1 MENKNLNRFV
11 CCPVQSAKLLT
22 LHGALSPRYDWWESS
37 FEQVHVS
44 LRPQMT
50 STVFFYLFPIGPI
63 GSPRA
68 MARVLSLDETNDYLR
83 AFGTYCSREG
93 RRGDSTCIWR
103 LWGGWLPWMLARKD
117 RVTRAHKRTNL
128 LGWTPVNHD
137 WFSLWKKKVLLTTN
151 SHIYVCTLLNC
162 RCVSLRSI
170 VQSNNVRKYRL
181 HCLKCSG
188 FGHMHLDSLVKK
200 S

>member
-44 LRPQMT
+44 LRPEMT

-128 LGWTPVNHD
+128 LGWTLVNHD
-137 WFSLWKKKVLLTTN
+137 WFSLWKKKYYLQPILI
-151 SHIYVCTLLNC
+151 SMYVRFLIVG
-162 RCVSLRSI
+162 VSVYAPLSSLITWENIDSI
-170 VQSNNVRKYRL
+170 V
-181 HCLKCSG
+181 
-188 FGHMHLDSLVKK
+188 
-200 S
+200 